1 MSPPLPDVV
10 AADVA
15 LALASGGRAE
25 STQRAYASA
34 LRQLRAWC
42 AASGREVSELGDL
55 DLAHALG
62 AAARGGA
69 PGFPR
74 RLGPARLRVVVC
86 ALRAAYASRG
96 LPDPVGPASSALLRQ
111 LAREAPAPRLGALL
125 RPQDV
130 RALVAWARRGNGPW
144 WLGPLVVV
152 AWGAALRAGEL
163 RDAGNLVE
171 PGVVEVRGKRGS
183 RRIRLPRGRPAY
195 LDPVACA
202 AQLAAGGGLPTTR
215 AIADALRRAFR
226 AVGLEG
232 ATAHSFRRGWATTA
246 ALAGV
251 PLTVVAARLGH
262 SDLRSLTRYAQGAGP
277 PPPVLL

>member
-1 MSPPLPDVV
+1 MSLPDVV

-42 AASGREVSELGDL
+42 DASSRDVSHLSDL
-55 DLAHALG
+55 DLAHAIG
-62 AAARGGA
+62 AAARGGV

-74 RLGPARLRVVVC
+74 RLGPARLRIVLC

-96 LPDPVGPASSALLRQ
+96 LPDPVGPATAALLRQ
-111 LAREAPAPRLGALL
+111 LARDAPAPRLGTLL

-130 RALVAWARRGNGPW
+130 RALVHWARAGHGPW

-152 AWGAALRAGEL
+152 AWAAALRAGEL
-163 RDAGNLVE
+163 RDAGRLVE
-171 PGVVEVRGKRGS
+171 PAVIEVRGKRGP
-183 RRIRLPRGRPAY
+183 RRIRLARGRPAW
-195 LDPVACA
+195 LDPIACA
-202 AQLAAGGGLPTTR
+202 AQLAAGGGPPTTR

-232 ATAHSFRRGWATTA
+232 ATAHSFRRGWATAA

-251 PLTVVAARLGH
+251 PLNVVAARLGH
-262 SDLRSLTRYAQGAGP
+262 SDLRSLARYAQGAGP